1 LRVAVVA
8 PAVPNPVPTESVPS
22 VAEAYLRN
30 EESGLLQELSA
41 AADAAADADDPS
53 AELARLL
60 EEAGVTA
67 CLPRVLSGLVDA
79 VGRNLRATPVA
90 APPYV
95 VVTSRG
101 PVLRATLA
109 DGRLVVVLVL
119 FDVSRGPTYE
129 RVDGV
134 EIEASLR

>member
-1 LRVAVVA
+1 MS
-8 PAVPNPVPTESVPS
+8 NPVPPESVPA
-22 VAEAYLRN
+22 VVEDYLRS
-30 EESGLLQELSA
+30 EEAALVDALSA
-41 AADAAADADDPS
+41 AADAAADASDPS

-60 EEAGVTA
+60 DQTGVTGR
-67 CLPRVLSGLVDA
+67 LPRVLSDTVGA
-79 VGRNLRATPVA
+79 VGRRLRATPVA

-101 PVLRATLA
+101 PVLRATLS
-109 DGRLVVVLVL
+109 DGRLVVVLAV